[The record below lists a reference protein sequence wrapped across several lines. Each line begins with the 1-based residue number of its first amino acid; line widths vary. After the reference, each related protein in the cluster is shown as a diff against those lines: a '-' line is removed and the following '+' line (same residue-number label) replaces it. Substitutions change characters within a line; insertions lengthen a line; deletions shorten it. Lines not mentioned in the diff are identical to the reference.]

1 MMTTMVMVMVMVMI
15 PMTMVKVMLLMMMMT
30 VMVMIMTM
38 LMMMLVVMMMMQTQ
52 ILAELNIP
60 RNTIKYLSLP
70 FAKYAAYTFVTPHG
84 NLYLTLKVRR
94 S

>member
-1 MMTTMVMVMVMVMI
+1 MTMVMVMI
-15 PMTMVKVMLLMMMMT
+15 TMTMVKVMPMMMMT

-38 LMMMLVVMMMMQTQ
+38 MMLVVMMMMMQTQ

-70 FAKYAAYTFVTPHG
+70 FAKYAAYTFVTSHG
-84 NLYLTLKVRR
+84 AKFIFDLE
-94 S
+94 SQA